1 MSGDDAA
8 PSLDTVR
15 SGAIRWVIEAAIAD
29 GNDVTVLA
37 DRPLARVAHMRS
49 GLTPDLRRQ
58 STERDPDLEF
68 FAEPGTPHMAAHEG
82 YIETGFPV
90 SFPQET

>member
-15 SGAIRWVIEAAIAD
+15 SDAIRWVIEAAIAD
-29 GNDVTVLA
+29 GNDVTALA
-37 DRPLARVAHMRS
+37 DWTLARVAHMRS
-49 GLTPDLRRQ
+49 GLTPGLRRRIAE
-58 STERDPDLEF
+58 SYPDLEF

-82 YIETGFPV
+82 YIENGFSV
-90 SFPQET
+90 SFPQQT

>member
-1 MSGDDAA
+1 MSGDDGA

-15 SGAIRWVIEAAIAD
+15 LDAIRWVIEAAIAD
-29 GNDVTVLA
+29 GNSVTVLA
-37 DRPLARVAHMRS
+37 DWTLARVAHMRS
-49 GLTPDLRRQ
+49 GLTPGLRRRIA
-58 STERDPDLEF
+58 ERYPDLEF

-82 YIETGFPV
+82 YIENGFSV

>member
-1 MSGDDAA
+1 MSGDDGA

-15 SGAIRWVIEAAIAD
+15 SDAIRWVIQAAIAD
-29 GNDVTVLA
+29 GNSVTVLA
-37 DRPLARVAHMRS
+37 DWTLARVAQMRS
-49 GLTPDLRRQ
+49 GLTPGLRRRIA
-58 STERDPDLEF
+58 ERYPDLEF

-82 YIETGFPV
+82 YIENGFSV